1 MNGSLVAGGLLMAVV
16 LVAFAVIGAQIGVQ
30 RLHDL
35 GWSGWLLLLTM
46 VPFVGSVFP
55 FLMILLPGT
64 KGPNAF
70 GPPSPPNS
78 RGVKTLAVLW
88 VLLIPIVVI
97 GLTAGG
103 GGMLRDE
110 LELQTDEYEQSL
122 PYDDEESRD
131 SALTAPADVN
141 IESEEQSDK

>member
-1 MNGSLVAGGLLMAVV
+1 MLSINGRIGRLRYLAWSMVLSAATLMLVGVCLLVMNGSLVAGGLLMAVV

-64 KGPNAF
+64 KAQTLLARRRHQIPEVLRLWPFCGCYS
-70 GPPSPPNS
+70 SP
-78 RGVKTLAVLW
+78 
-88 VLLIPIVVI
+88 
-97 GLTAGG
+97 
-103 GGMLRDE
+103 
-110 LELQTDEYEQSL
+110 
-122 PYDDEESRD
+122 
-131 SALTAPADVN
+131 
-141 IESEEQSDK
+141 